1 MGSPDEIVVAVA
13 ASLETRRLPKEAAV
27 AADADTD
34 AAYDRAG
41 TEDVD
46 TVAKT
51 RHVCRLFRT
60 SCAGR

>member
-1 MGSPDEIVVAVA
+1 MGFPDEIVVAVA
-13 ASLETRRLPKEAAV
+13 ASLEKRQLPREAAV
-27 AADADTD
+27 VADADTD
-34 AAYDRAG
+34 AAYGRAG

-46 TVAKT
+46 VVAKT